1 MSKAFLLENKRIQ
14 LLNISTENRQ
24 NETGSCF
31 QSFQNI
37 YYAYKDHLY
46 VHVAQS
52 YKTKVKSGVKHNYR
66 NPYILDTS
74 YHKKITLFSSYHKT
88 VAYTNVHYLTSRV
101 KPIYNVLLPLTTMT
115 NEKTAAQNRF

>member
-24 NETGSCF
+24 NETGSKF
-31 QSFQNI
+31 SK
-37 YYAYKDHLY
+37 Y
-46 VHVAQS
+46 VAQS

-74 YHKKITLFSSYHKT
+74 YHKKNNT
-88 VAYTNVHYLTSRV
+88 VQFVS
-101 KPIYNVLLPLTTMT
+101 
-115 NEKTAAQNRF
+115 